1 MKEKIYIFDTTLRD
15 GEQSP
20 GASLTSRQKLE
31 IALQLEKLGV
41 DIIEA
46 GFPIASPDDFEGVSL
61 VAKNIK
67 SCQVAALARAKKE
80 DIDAAASSLKYAK
93 NPRIHTFIATS
104 DIHIKYKLRMTKE
117 EVLETAVNAVKYAR
131 KFTDNVEFSCED
143 AARSNLDFM
152 CKVIEEVIKAG
163 AKVVN
168 IPDTVGYSVP
178 DEFGNLIKQ
187 IKNKVPNIDKAIIS
201 VHCHN
206 DLGLA
211 VANSISAIING
222 ARQVECTINGIG
234 ERAGNASLEEIVMI
248 IKTKKSYPLLQ
259 NFYTDVNTKEIYHTS
274 KLVSTLT
281 GIVVQPN
288 KAIVGRNAFR
298 HESGIHQDGILKK
311 RQTYEIIKPEDVGV
325 PSSELVLGKHSG
337 RHALEKRLQELGY
350 KVNKNMLDKIFIKF
364 KSLADKK
371 KYIFDEDIIA
381 IANEE
386 LGKTKQQLV
395 ELNYFHI
402 NSGSGVVP
410 TATVELKIKQKS
422 KVITLREAEFGDG
435 PVDAAYK
442 AVDKILCNIFSLKSV
457 PKLVDY
463 QLKAISSGKDAQGE
477 VVVRFEYE
485 EQVYTGRGVSTD
497 VIEASIKAYISCWNN
512 FLIRQQSISKVK
524 ISL

>member
-20 GASLTSRQKLE
+20 GASLTSNQKLE

-46 GFPIASPDDFEGVSL
+46 GFPIASRDDFEGVSL
-61 VAKNIK
+61 VAKSIRT
-67 SCQVAALARAKKE
+67 CQVAALARAKKE
-80 DIDAAASSLKYAK
+80 DIDAAVSALKPAK
-93 NPRIHTFIATS
+93 YPRIHTFIATS
-104 DIHIKYKLRMTKE
+104 DIHIKYKLKMTKD

-143 AARSNLDFM
+143 AARSELDFM
-152 CKVIEEVIKAG
+152 CKVIEEVIKVG

-168 IPDTVGYSVP
+168 IPDTVGYSIP
-178 DEFGNLIKQ
+178 DEFGNLIRQ
-187 IKNKVPNIDKAIIS
+187 IKNKVPNIDKAVIS

-248 IKTKKSYPLLQ
+248 LKTRKDNPLVEK
-259 NFYTDVNTKEIYHTS
+259 FYTDVNTKEIYRTS

-281 GIVVQPN
+281 GIPVQPN
-288 KAIVGRNAFR
+288 KSIVGKNAFR
-298 HESGIHQDGILKK
+298 HESGIHQDGVIKK
-311 RQTYEIIKPEDVGV
+311 RQTYEIMKPEDVGV

-337 RHALEKRLQELGY
+337 RHALEKRLSELGY
-350 KVNKNMLDKIFIKF
+350 KVSKSLLNKIFVKF

-371 KYIFDEDIIA
+371 KYVFDEDIVA

-395 ELNYFHI
+395 ELSYFHI
-402 NSGSGVVP
+402 NSGSGVIP
-410 TATVELKIKQKS
+410 TATVELKMVQKS
-422 KVITLREAEFGDG
+422 KMVTFREVEFGDG
-435 PVDAAYK
+435 PVDAAYRSI
-442 AVDKILCNIFSLKSV
+442 DKILCNIFTLKEV

-477 VVVRFEYE
+477 VVVRFEYDGE
-485 EQVYTGRGVSTD
+485 IFTGRGISTD

-512 FLIRQQSISKVK
+512 FLLRRKVDKIRIQ
-524 ISL
+524 L

>member
-1 MKEKIYIFDTTLRD
+1 MKEKIFIFDTTLRD

-20 GASLTSRQKLE
+20 GAALTPQQKLE
-31 IALQLEKLGV
+31 IALQLENLKV

-46 GFPIASPDDFEGVSL
+46 GFPIASPGDYEGVSL

-67 SCQVAALARAKKE
+67 NCQVAALARARKQ
-80 DIDAAASSLKYAK
+80 DIDAAAGALKPSKY
-93 NPRIHTFIATS
+93 PRIHTFIATS
-104 DIHIKYKLRMTKE
+104 DIHIKYKLRMTKD

-152 CKVIEEVIKAG
+152 CKVIEEVIKVG

-248 IKTKKSYPLLQ
+248 IKTKHAYPLLK
-259 NFYTDVNTKEIYHTS
+259 NFYTDINTKEIYHTS
-274 KLVSTLT
+274 MLVSNLT

-298 HESGIHQDGILKK
+298 HESGIHQDGILKQ
-311 RQTYEIIKPEDVGV
+311 RLTYEIIKPEDVGV

-337 RHALEKRLQELGY
+337 RHALEKRLVELGY
-350 KVNKNMLDKIFIKF
+350 KVSRSLLDKIFVKF

-371 KYIFDEDIIA
+371 KYVFDEDIVA
-381 IANEE
+381 IVNEE
-386 LGKTKQQLV
+386 IGKTKQQLV

-410 TATVELKIKQKS
+410 TATVELKIKQRT
-422 KVITLREAEFGDG
+422 KVVTLREAEFGDG

-477 VVVRFEYE
+477 VIVRFEYNG
-485 EQVYTGRGVSTD
+485 QLYTGRGVSTD